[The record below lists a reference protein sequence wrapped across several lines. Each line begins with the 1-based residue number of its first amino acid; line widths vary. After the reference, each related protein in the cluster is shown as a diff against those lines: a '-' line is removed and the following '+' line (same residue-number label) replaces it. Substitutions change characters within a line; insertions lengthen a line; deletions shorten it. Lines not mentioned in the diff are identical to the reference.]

1 MSLKITTFHSRFKME
16 HADEIF
22 FFLIKLK
29 SIVFTVVWNILKI
42 IILWGSNMKWNLLFM
57 REMLKKDKASVPAF
71 ILFQSGV
78 ISHTLALSLQF
89 FRLHFYLFIF
99 FFTHACGLLFRKLLN
114 IYLTQIMEEMGVYQ
128 DDQSMKQKYLRSKT
142 LKMEKRCKQKIFQR
156 KVIYPPFE
164 GKLIRFKKS
173 TCFGL
178 VVAALQDNC
187 FCHYISWRSWT
198 Q

>member
-1 MSLKITTFHSRFKME
+1 ML
-16 HADEIF
+16 
-22 FFLIKLK
+22 
-29 SIVFTVVWNILKI
+29 
-42 IILWGSNMKWNLLFM
+42 
-57 REMLKKDKASVPAF
+57 EMWKKDKASVPAF

-99 FFTHACGLLFRKLLN
+99 FFTHACGLLFCKLLK

-156 KVIYPPFE
+156 KAIYP
-164 GKLIRFKKS
+164 LSRAS
-173 TCFGL
+173 LSGL
-178 VVAALQDNC
+178 RKVHALD
-187 FCHYISWRSWT
+187 W
-198 Q
+198 